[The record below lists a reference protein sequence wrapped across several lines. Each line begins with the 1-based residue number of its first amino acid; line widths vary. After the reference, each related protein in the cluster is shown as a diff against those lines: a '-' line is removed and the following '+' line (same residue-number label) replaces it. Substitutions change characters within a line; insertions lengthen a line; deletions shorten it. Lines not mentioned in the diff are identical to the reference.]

1 MSSRTENDDPWQRH
15 GFRTADRGPRQP
27 RAARLGTIGV
37 TEGGGPTPGPRA
49 PRESDGWRIFSY
61 MIGGMALYGGL
72 GWLIGHWT
80 GISVLFPL
88 GMIFGIVLSVV
99 MIIFRFTRS

>member
-1 MSSRTENDDPWQRH
+1 MTGQ
-15 GFRTADRGPRQP
+15 A
-27 RAARLGTIGV
+27 
-37 TEGGGPTPGPRA
+37 PTPEPQ
-49 PRESDGWRIFSY
+49 PPHFQDGWRIFSY
-61 MIGGMALYGGL
+61 MIGGMVLYGGI

-88 GMIFGIVLSVV
+88 GMLVGIALSVV